1 MQLHCINMNVTKI
14 TTLWICFAAC
24 WSSDQAGAWVAG
36 SSAGEGWSW
45 RGSSAKFRFYIHSTG
60 SGGLSHL
67 GRPTHLRSASGCRFC
82 IPRSTSGCK
91 FCIWG
96 QPQDATFAS
105 EVDLRISWGC
115 WQKVQP
121 TAEINNKSLEVPKTL
136 QKLLSPHPFPLSQGR
151 IILPLDL
158 QTDASVNHVLSAKT
172 VFSHYLSQ
180 FTGSNSVMPR
190 GLHNT
195 FFFHDKTL
203 LSISGI

>member
-1 MQLHCINMNVTKI
+1 MSVRLGGLAQKDPLAWL
-14 TTLWICFAAC
+14 TT
-24 WSSDQAGAWVAG
+24 QV
-36 SSAGEGWSW
+36 
-45 RGSSAKFRFYIHSTG
+45 
-60 SGGLSHL
+60 GGLSHL

-180 FTGSNSVMPR
+180 CYAQRPAQ
-190 GLHNT
+190 H
-195 FFFHDKTL
+195 FF
-203 LSISGI
+203 LSW